1 MKELPEPSACAPI
14 ASRVIFAVTMDSPA
28 WHVVNNISSRDGFM
42 RYLQHIFW
50 LDSAYTCYCLAAV
63 LCAKYPCRPDIPIT
77 IISIPAIR
85 NAIEIKIPNRTNPKE
100 IGCAITRIDTAM
112 LITPTPMR
120 NALDERD
127 VLFEIPC
134 IILAIP
140 FKSRATAARITRTA
154 DVNIGNCISTIE
166 KAIIARPSTM
176 LAKLGPLEERRIAIP
191 THILSIPTAS
201 KITER
206 IKMIVNTARP
216 MYAKI
221 DRDNVMHSPPKT
233 I

>member
-1 MKELPEPSACAPI
+1 M
-14 ASRVIFAVTMDSPA
+14 
-28 WHVVNNISSRDGFM
+28 
-42 RYLQHIFW
+42 
-50 LDSAYTCYCLAAV
+50 
-63 LCAKYPCRPDIPIT
+63 
-77 IISIPAIR
+77 
-85 NAIEIKIPNRTNPKE
+85 
-100 IGCAITRIDTAM
+100 
-112 LITPTPMR
+112 TPTPIR

-127 VLFEIPC
+127 VLLEIPC

-166 KAIIARPSTM
+166 KAITARPITI
-176 LAKLGPLEERRIAIP
+176 LAKLDPLEESPNAIP
-191 THILSIPTAS
+191 TATLSIPTAS

-206 IKMIVNTARP
+206 IKMVINIAGP

-221 DRDNVMHSPPKT
+221 ARDNIMHSPPKT